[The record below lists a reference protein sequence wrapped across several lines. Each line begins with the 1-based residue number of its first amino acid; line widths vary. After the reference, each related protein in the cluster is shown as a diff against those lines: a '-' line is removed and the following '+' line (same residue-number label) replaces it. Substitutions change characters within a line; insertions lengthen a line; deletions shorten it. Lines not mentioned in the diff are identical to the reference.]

1 MKNRRLWVSIVAGI
15 LALVMVL
22 TLVLSLLPTRAYA
35 KTSSEIQ
42 GEIDDLKE
50 QQTALQEQME
60 ELRALQ
66 EQNKNETADVVEQ
79 KNAID
84 QQIGL
89 LYIEIVNINQQI
101 SAYNQLIADKQEELD
116 AALKNLAALS
126 EKNKE
131 RIRAMEEDGNLSYW
145 SVLFKANS
153 FSDLLDRLNMVEE
166 IAASDQRRIQEM
178 NEAARKVAQ
187 AQQVL
192 NENKAALEATRISL
206 DNAQAELDEKRQES
220 EVLLAELIA
229 KGEEL
234 QELMGEYESK
244 EDELIAEIGA
254 AEQAYN

>member
-60 ELRALQ
+60 ELRARQ

-116 AALKNLAALS
+116 AALENLAALS

-131 RIRAMEEDGNLSYW
+131 RIRAMEEDGKLSYW

-153 FSDLLDRLNMVEE
+153 FSDLLDRLNMV
-166 IAASDQRRIQEM
+166 
-178 NEAARKVAQ
+178 
-187 AQQVL
+187 
-192 NENKAALEATRISL
+192 
-206 DNAQAELDEKRQES
+206 
-220 EVLLAELIA
+220 
-229 KGEEL
+229 
-234 QELMGEYESK
+234 
-244 EDELIAEIGA
+244 
-254 AEQAYN
+254 